1 MQAVILAAGRGTRM
15 GALTESVPKPMLMVA
30 GKSLIAHKL
39 DALPDE
45 VDEVIFI
52 VGYLGQVIR
61 DTFGSEYNS
70 RRITYV
76 EQEELNGTMGAVA
89 LAKPFIT
96 GRFIVMMGDDLYGEE
111 EIRTACGTS
120 DWVVVVE
127 KTKSMASGGKVS
139 VDENDIVV
147 RIEEGNHHGTAGL
160 MNTNLFV
167 LDERIFGYP
176 MVAIRTANGNTEY
189 GLPQTVVGVAQD
201 AGILLH
207 AVYATKW
214 IQVTAP
220 EDLARA
226 EALLQASGVE

>member
-1 MQAVILAAGRGTRM
+1 MGT
-15 GALTESVPKPMLMVA
+15 LTDTVPKPMLQVA

-45 VDEVIFI
+45 VDEVIFVI
-52 VGYLGQVIR
+52 GYLGNVIR
-61 DTFGSEYNS
+61 DAFGAQYNG

-76 EQEELNGTMGAVA
+76 EQKELNGTMGAVA

-111 EIRTACGTS
+111 EIRSACSTP

-127 KTKSMASGGKVS
+127 KTESMGSGGKVT
-139 VDENDIVV
+139 VDENNIVDQV
-147 RIEEGNHHGTAGL
+147 EEGEHHGTAGL

-167 LDERIFGYP
+167 LDERIFNYP
-176 MVAIRTANGNTEY
+176 MVPKMVGSSEY
-189 GLPQTVVGVAQD
+189 GLPQTVREASIQ
-201 AGILLH
+201 AGIPLH
-207 AVYATKW
+207 AVYATTW

-220 EDLARA
+220 EDLTRA
-226 EALLQASGVE
+226 EVLLGNPGVE